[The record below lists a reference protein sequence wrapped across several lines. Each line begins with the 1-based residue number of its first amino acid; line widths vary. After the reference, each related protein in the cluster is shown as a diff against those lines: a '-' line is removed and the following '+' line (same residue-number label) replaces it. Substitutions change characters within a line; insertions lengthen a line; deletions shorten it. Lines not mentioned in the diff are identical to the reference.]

1 MHTSKIR
8 RMMIAGALAL
18 APRLS
23 GQEPPLNHMPADRAN
38 REFTE
43 ETLSGR
49 PVTVFERMERT
60 LRSAPSREPERPSV
74 GTTSVDELRHPLS
87 GKGRRLIES
96 GQRYAKAGDHDRAIV
111 EFRKALREPPS
122 APYACALLGIEYLK
136 TRDFP
141 AAVASLTEAIQYMPR
156 LSANHSNLGYAF
168 FLMGKRDSAERELRE
183 AVKLD
188 NVAPQ
193 PRYLL
198 GLLLL
203 DQRSE
208 DAGRYL
214 SLAQRILGKARLAL
228 AIFHFRHG
236 DAVAAAQDLREFLG
250 SQWPEEAAGALQWA
264 RAAAQM
270 ERPSILFGFPAEAHQ
285 P

>member
-1 MHTSKIR
+1 MV
-8 RMMIAGALAL
+8 IAGTLAL
-18 APRLS
+18 LPRLS
-23 GQEPPLNHMPADRAN
+23 GQEPPLSRMPADQTHRG
-38 REFTE
+38 RTE

-49 PVTVFERMERT
+49 PITVFEQLERT
-60 LRSAPSREPERPSV
+60 FGSAPPPESERQPA

-87 GKGRRLIES
+87 GKGQRLIES
-96 GQRYAKAGDHDRAIV
+96 GQRYAKAGDHDRAIA
-111 EFRKALREPPS
+111 EFRKGLRESAS
-122 APYACALLGIEYLK
+122 APYACALLGIEYLR

-214 SLAQRILGKARLAL
+214 SLAQKILGKARLAL

-236 DAVAAAQDLREFLG
+236 DALAAAQDLREYLG
-250 SQWPEEAAGALQWA
+250 SQWTEEAAGALQWA
-264 RAAAQM
+264 KAAAQM
-270 ERPSILFGFPAEAHQ
+270 DRPSILFGFPAEARQ